1 MEHNVLLENAALNY
15 MLHGIIMNQRILA
28 EACGVELPFTVDGMN
43 SLNNMREK
51 SGGVKLPRKLQVLM
65 LNDSAFDMAVKEGYI
80 QMTDDG
86 HLTWMLGNNTLLA
99 YFLGRLFCG
108 DRAYFSRGRGVG
120 IWQKG
125 EKGFPGAEL
134 QRLFGVNTLKQLR
147 QKRCSRPLPEHYELI
162 DKLF

>member
-1 MEHNVLLENAALNY
+1 MRQNVLTENAALNN
-15 MLHGIIMNQRILA
+15 MLHGIIMNQQILA
-28 EACGVELPFTVDGMN
+28 EACGVELPFSEDGMN
-43 SLNNMREK
+43 TLNNMREN
-51 SGGVKLPRKLQVLM
+51 SGGVKLPRKLQVRM
-65 LNDSAFDMAVKEGYI
+65 LNDSAFDMAVEEGYI
-80 QMTDDG
+80 QMTEDG
-86 HLTWMLGNNTLLA
+86 HLMWMLGNNTLLA

-108 DRAYFSRGRGVG
+108 DSAYFSRGRGVG

-125 EKGFPGAEL
+125 EKVFPGAEL